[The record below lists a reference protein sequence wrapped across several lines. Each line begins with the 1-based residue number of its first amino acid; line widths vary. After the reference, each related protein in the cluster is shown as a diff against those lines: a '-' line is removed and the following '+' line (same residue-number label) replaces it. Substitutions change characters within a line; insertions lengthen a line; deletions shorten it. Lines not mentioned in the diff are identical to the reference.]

1 MLLIEF
7 HLTINP
13 YSEAVVDSVRQITF
27 KLNTANDKLLE
38 LNLQR
43 QSGRRRHPQLIL
55 SHLEYVSATGQS
67 VLVVRV
73 VTDAHPLHVWLQV
86 GHDGAA
92 ERNRCVD
99 QSGHVLREPLLDVG
113 LVRKTF

>member
-1 MLLIEF
+1 MLILF
-7 HLTINP
+7 NKQP
-13 YSEAVVDSVRQITF
+13 S
-27 KLNTANDKLLE
+27 NGMTANDQLSE

-55 SHLEYVSATGQS
+55 SHLEYLSTARQS

-73 VTDAHPLHVWLQV
+73 VTDTHPLDVWLQV
-86 GHDGAA
+86 GHDGTA